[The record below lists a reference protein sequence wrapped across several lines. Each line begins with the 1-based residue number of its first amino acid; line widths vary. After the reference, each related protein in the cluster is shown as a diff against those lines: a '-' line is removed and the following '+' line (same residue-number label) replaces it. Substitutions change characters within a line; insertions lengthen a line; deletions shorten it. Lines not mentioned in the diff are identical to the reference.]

1 MSSDNARSLVQ
12 TRLSQAEVDAVCA
25 KHDRLW
31 SSKPG
36 GARAVF
42 AFKDISGVNL
52 EGRNLCDAD
61 FTGAIMNDCHL
72 RGARLDNATL
82 FCADLTGADLRGAL
96 LDGPGLRDALF
107 VTQAQLAS
115 LGPRAG
121 SGPAGPD
128 PTSTRGRHP

>member
-1 MSSDNARSLVQ
+1 MPSDNARSLVQ
-12 TRLSQAEVDAVCA
+12 QRLSQAEVDAVCA

-42 AFKDISGVNL
+42 AFKDLSGVTL

-61 FTGAIMNDCHL
+61 FTGAIMNDCRL

-82 FCADLTGADLRGAL
+82 FCADLSGADLREAL
-96 LDGPGLRDALF
+96 ACAAW
-107 VTQAQLAS
+107 T
-115 LGPRAG
+115 
-121 SGPAGPD
+121 
-128 PTSTRGRHP
+128 